1 MKSTFLLLMIV
12 FLVASCGTSES
23 IRSKYLYSDK
33 VKEVLTDEEYYKLD
47 KEAKW
52 PLVNHNN
59 ICIVNERDD
68 NSSLDIKEALSKK

>member
-1 MKSTFLLLMIV
+1 MIV
-12 FLVASCGTSES
+12 FLVNSCGTSES

-52 PLVNHNN
+52 PLVIHNN
-59 ICIVNERDD
+59 ICIVNEGDD

>member
-12 FLVASCGTSES
+12 FLVNSCGTSES

-52 PLVNHNN
+52 PLVTHNN
-59 ICIVNERDD
+59 ICIVNEGDD

>member
-1 MKSTFLLLMIV
+1 MKLIFSFSIALFLITG
-12 FLVASCGTSES
+12 CGTRES
-23 IRSKYLYSDK
+23 IKNKYLYSNK

-59 ICIVNERDD
+59 ICIVNEGDD

>member
-1 MKSTFLLLMIV
+1 MIV

-52 PLVNHNN
+52 PLN
-59 ICIVNERDD
+59 INAPDCSDD
-68 NSSLDIKEALSKK
+68 VESDIFEVSN